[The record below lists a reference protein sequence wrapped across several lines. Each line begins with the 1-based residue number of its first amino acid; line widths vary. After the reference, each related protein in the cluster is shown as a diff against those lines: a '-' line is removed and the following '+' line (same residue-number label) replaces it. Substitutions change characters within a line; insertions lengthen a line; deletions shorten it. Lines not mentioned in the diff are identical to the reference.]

1 MSYLPDA
8 RHVPIPCYCGFA
20 DTTAQEAIA
29 AADDQLLL
37 CGGRGHVR
45 GVRVKKRM
53 PSNRPEL
60 ELRLTSDINDPDLGF
75 ARR

>member
-1 MSYLPDA
+1 MPSLPDA

-20 DTTAQEAIA
+20 DTTTQEAIA

-37 CGGRGHVR
+37 RSGRGHVC
-45 GVRVKKRM
+45 GVRVKKRT
-53 PSNRPEL
+53 SLNSLEL
-60 ELRLTSDINDPDLGF
+60 EARLTSDINDPDLGL